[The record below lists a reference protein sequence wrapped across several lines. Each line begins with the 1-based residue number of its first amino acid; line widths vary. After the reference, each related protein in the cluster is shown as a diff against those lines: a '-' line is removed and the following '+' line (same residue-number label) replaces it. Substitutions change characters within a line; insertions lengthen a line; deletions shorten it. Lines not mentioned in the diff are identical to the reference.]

1 MKDRNGFT
9 SINDFL
15 HAVVLCGVLVVPA
28 LGLSDELFS
37 FRGADALA
45 IVASA
50 VTGASVAYGAT
61 LSQP

>member
-1 MKDRNGFT
+1 MT
-9 SINDFL
+9 SDDFL
-15 HAVVLCGVLVVPA
+15 HAVILCGVLVVPA

-37 FRGADALA
+37 FDGADTLA

-61 LSQP
+61 LAQP